1 MTILVLGNIT
11 TDQVFRVRR
20 LAQPGETVLAEAH
33 DLHVGGKGA
42 NQAVV
47 ASRFGAD
54 VRLVAPVGSDRD
66 GQFVRDQLA
75 PEAVDITGLV
85 TVPAPTDQSVIT
97 VDRNGENVI
106 VSSHAAARSLS
117 SDLATQHASSLTQG
131 DWLAVQ
137 GNLSQEATLD
147 ALQQARRQGASTVL
161 NSAPIQWDVR
171 PLLPFVDLLV
181 LNRPELTALTNTDE
195 PARGGQ
201 RLLDAGA
208 RQVVVTLGGDGAAI
222 VDGEDIEHLAAVQVK
237 PIDTAGAGDTFC
249 GATIAGLAGGAD
261 LTLAATLGMRAAAIT
276 VTRPGTQPSFPTTA
290 EAAQL
295 KSDVLIGTP
304 G

>member
-1 MTILVLGNIT
+1 MTILVLGNVT

-54 VRLVAPVGSDRD
+54 VRLVAAVGSDRD

-75 PEAVDITGLV
+75 AEAVDIAGLV

-97 VDRNGENVI
+97 VDKDGENVI

-117 SDLATQHASSLTQG
+117 PDLAAQHASSLTPG
-131 DWLAVQ
+131 DWLALQ
-137 GNLSQEATLD
+137 GNLSQEATLG
-147 ALQQARRQGASTVL
+147 ALREAKRRDASTFF
-161 NSAPIQWDVR
+161 NSAPIQWEVR

-181 LNRPELTALTNTDE
+181 LNRPELAALTDTDDPE
-195 PARGGQ
+195 CGGQ
-201 RLLDAGA
+201 RLLEAGA

-222 VDGEDIEHLAAVQVK
+222 VDGAGFEHLAAEQMK
-237 PIDTAGAGDTFC
+237 IIDTAGAGDTFC
-249 GATIAGLAGGAD
+249 GATITGLAEGAD
-261 LTLAATLGMRAAAIT
+261 LTMAATLGMRAAAIT
-276 VTRPGTQPSFPTTA
+276 VTRPGTQPAFPTAA
-290 EAAQL
+290 EAGLL
-295 KSDVLIGTP
+295 KSEVLP
-304 G
+304 GAPG

>member
-1 MTILVLGNIT
+1 MTILVLGNVT

-33 DLHVGGKGA
+33 DIHVGGKGA

-47 ASRFGAD
+47 AGRFGAD
-54 VRLVAPVGSDRD
+54 VRLVAAVGSDRD
-66 GQFVRDQLA
+66 GQFVRDRLA
-75 PEAVDITGLV
+75 PEAVDISGLV
-85 TVPAPTDQSVIT
+85 TVPAATDQSVIT
-97 VDRNGENVI
+97 VDQNGENVI

-117 SDLATQHASSLTQG
+117 PDLAIQHASNLTPG

-137 GNLSQEATLD
+137 GNLSQEATLA
-147 ALQQARRQGASTVL
+147 ALREAKRQGASTVL

-181 LNRPELTALTNTDE
+181 LNRPELAALTDADD
-195 PARGGQ
+195 PASGGR
-201 RLLDAGA
+201 RLLEAGA
-208 RQVVVTLGGDGAAI
+208 RQVIVTLGGDGAAI
-222 VDGEDIEHLAAVQVK
+222 VDEMGVKHLAAKPVK
-237 PIDTAGAGDTFC
+237 TIDTAGAGDTFC
-249 GATIAGLAGGAD
+249 GATIAGLAGGAN

-276 VTRPGTQPSFPTTA
+276 VTRPGTQPAFPTTA
-290 EAAQL
+290 EAARL
-295 KSDVLIGTP
+295 KSDVLIGAP